1 MPDPLALVPYP
12 QSVIWS
18 DGTWET
24 SSPWDEISVGITE
37 DLPRTE
43 YALSISPTGANLTAG
58 SEAALADGRNTF
70 AQIVTGSEGSI
81 PCVTISD
88 YPQHAWRGMHL
99 DVSRHFFAVAEV
111 ETLIDAMAL
120 HRLNVLHLHL
130 TDDQGWRVEIKGYP
144 KLTEIGA
151 WREQSLIGHMSG
163 EESAW
168 EFDGTPHGGFY
179 TQEELRG
186 LVEYA
191 RRRGIMIIPEVDLPG
206 HMQAAIAAYPTLGN
220 FPDQRVGVR
229 EVWGISDHVLGV
241 SDEVF
246 DFLRDVLTQ
255 VADIFPA
262 PYVHIGGDECPRVEW
277 ERSSAARTRMNEWG
291 LTRVSEIQGR
301 FTQFAADV
309 LSEAGKRIIAWDEVL
324 ESHLPDDTVIMNWR
338 HGNGLKSATGRGF
351 RTIIANNEHTY
362 FDHYQADPK
371 GEPLVHPA
379 EARRGPAEAADR
391 PPGTA
396 VDRVHAHRRAGP
408 VHGVPAH
415 VRPRRARLGLARAE
429 LGRVRGAPPGPPPS
443 PRRVRHPLPP
453 AGLICPHPTVMPI
466 PTGARPMTSA
476 DASSASGG
484 RVSCVPRNWASSP
497 CSRCCSSA
505 SACTR
510 SGSSVNPSRNPG

>member
-81 PCVTISD
+81 PCVAISD

-371 GEPLVHPA
+371 GEPLAIGGLTTVKDVYTASFTPQKLDEDQQKLLIGLQGQLWTEYMPTA
-379 EARRGPAEAADR
+379 EQVQYMAFPRMCALAERAWGSPEQSWDEFEERLRAHLPRLDAFGIRYR
-391 PPGTA
+391 PL
-396 VDRVHAHRRAGP
+396 D
-408 VHGVPAH
+408 
-415 VRPRRARLGLARAE
+415 
-429 LGRVRGAPPGPPPS
+429 
-443 PRRVRHPLPP
+443 
-453 AGLICPHPTVMPI
+453 
-466 PTGARPMTSA
+466 
-476 DASSASGG
+476 
-484 RVSCVPRNWASSP
+484 
-497 CSRCCSSA
+497 
-505 SACTR
+505 
-510 SGSSVNPSRNPG
+510 